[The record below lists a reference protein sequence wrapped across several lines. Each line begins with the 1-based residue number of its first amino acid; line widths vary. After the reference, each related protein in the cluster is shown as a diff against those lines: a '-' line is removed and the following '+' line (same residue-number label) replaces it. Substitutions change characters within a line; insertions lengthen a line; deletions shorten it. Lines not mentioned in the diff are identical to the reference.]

1 MLFPQSSPLLPST
14 SPIMR
19 YWQKQW
25 DRFERLFILSQ
36 VCVPFSVREPR
47 KARWRG
53 RVNTGLPHAVGPQS
67 ESTYGVCVGQTVM
80 LQQLIYGWPMATKF
94 PRKLFLP
101 SRARDTPRNL
111 IRSKR
116 KEMKEVSAHW
126 CQTCR
131 AGSEGAHC
139 CRETGGQ
146 LTLQAPSHTST
157 RKSKSMQIKSH
168 IFLFIFCLIIITHG
182 CSTVDT
188 FGTVM
193 AFCGTRWTEHFSTSQ
208 QQTHSVS
215 NSSGWIL
222 GAKAVKT
229 YRESHSIFTRHINVK
244 LVLFLH
250 RENPENN
257 KCYTQM

>member
-1 MLFPQSSPLLPST
+1 MCALFGKRAPQGTVAGKGEYRAPACSWPT
-14 SPIMR
+14 
-19 YWQKQW
+19 
-25 DRFERLFILSQ
+25 
-36 VCVPFSVREPR
+36 VREHLRSVCWP
-47 KARWRG
+47 
-53 RVNTGLPHAVGPQS
+53 NSHAPTADLWLANGNEVP
-67 ESTYGVCVGQTVM
+67 
-80 LQQLIYGWPMATKF
+80 TKIIS
-94 PRKLFLP
+94 P

-193 AFCGTRWTEHFSTSQ
+193 AFCGTR
-208 QQTHSVS
+208 
-215 NSSGWIL
+215 
-222 GAKAVKT
+222 
-229 YRESHSIFTRHINVK
+229 
-244 LVLFLH
+244 
-250 RENPENN
+250 
-257 KCYTQM
+257 